1 MPHQAGGGI
10 AIAAPHRAGVAAARE
25 IVAAGGGVV
34 DAALAAAV
42 ALTVAY
48 PHQCSIGGDLV
59 ALIRTPDGTVR
70 AVLSMGAAAQSI
82 DVAALRA
89 TSPRM
94 PPGGP
99 LTVTVPG
106 VVAGWAALADLGG
119 HLPLDRVLAPA
130 VALARD
136 GVAVSDGL
144 ARAIR
149 ARLDV
154 VRADPGLSALLLGA
168 DGAPLP
174 SGAALRQ
181 PALAATLE
189 AVAADWRSFYTG
201 EIANRLVSGLRK
213 LGSPLRASDFA
224 AHRAEECEPLRREAG
239 GMTWWAAPPPS
250 QGASLLAVL
259 TAMDAHPDLTATTA
273 MGARP
278 DVTATT
284 AHPDATRWR
293 GQRLLAAARTAES
306 RRDALLGDPRMGPVD
321 LDGLLLLDTERT
333 VDRLPSGPKPAGDTV
348 AITAVAADGSAVT
361 LIQSVFQSFGSGLLE
376 PSTGVVLHN
385 RGSAFSLVPGH
396 PGVARPGARPPHTL
410 CPVLGTS
417 ADNVVALGCQ
427 GGRAQPWILA
437 QVAGDV
443 AAARNLSALLARP
456 RWVIGSRDLGLDD
469 PTLVLEPGVPDADAL
484 ATTAR
489 DLGLAL
495 AELPALHDDAGHV
508 QVARLG
514 RGGLAAASDVRAD
527 GAASVIGT
535 GA

>member
-1 MPHQAGGGI
+1 MGDGI

-25 IVAAGGGVV
+25 VVAAGGGAV
-34 DAALAAAV
+34 DAALAAAA

-48 PHQCSIGGDLV
+48 PHQCSAGGDLV
-59 ALIRTPDGTVR
+59 ALTRTADGEVR
-70 AVLSMGAAAQSI
+70 AVLSVGAAAQAI

-89 TSPRM
+89 ASPRM

-106 VVAGWAALADLGG
+106 VVAGWAALANLGG
-119 HLPLDRVLAPA
+119 RLPLDRILAPA

-136 GVAVSDGL
+136 GVALSDGL

-154 VRADPGLSALLLGA
+154 VRADPGLAGLLLGP
-168 DGAPLP
+168 DGDPLP
-174 SGAALRQ
+174 TGATLRQ

-201 EIANRLVSGLRK
+201 EVAKRLVAGLRK

-224 AHRAEECEPLRREAG
+224 AHRAETCEPLRCEADG
-239 GMTWWAAPPPS
+239 LTWWAAPPPS
-250 QGASLLAVL
+250 QGVSLLAVL
-259 TAMDAHPDLTATTA
+259 TATDSHPA
-273 MGARP
+273 GR
-278 DVTATT
+278 
-284 AHPDATRWR
+284 R
-293 GQRLLAAARTAES
+293 GQTLLATARTAES
-306 RRDALLGDPRMGPVD
+306 RRDALLGDPRMGPIDV
-321 LDGLLLLDTERT
+321 DGLLLRTERT
-333 VDRLPSGPKPAGDTV
+333 VDHLPPGPKPAGDTV

-410 CPVLGTS
+410 CPVLATGTE
-417 ADNVVALGCQ
+417 NVVALGCQ

-443 AAARNLSALLARP
+443 AGAADLSALLARP

-469 PTLVLEPGVPDADAL
+469 PTLVLEPGAPDADAL

-514 RGGLAAASDVRAD
+514 PGGLAAASDLRAD
-527 GAASVIGT
+527 GAALVIGT
-535 GA
+535 GP